1 MSVQTITRDPPVESA
16 MAESGMTVDRERGL
30 FLLKEMIR
38 IRRLE
43 EKSAQLYSAMKI
55 RGFLHLYNGEE
66 AVGVGVL
73 QALTPEDN
81 LLSTYREH
89 GQALRPR
96 HLGQVDHGRA
106 LWQAGRL

>member
-1 MSVQTITRDPPVESA
+1 
-16 MAESGMTVDRERGL
+16 MTVDRERGL
-30 FLLKEMIR
+30 YLLKEMIR

-73 QALTPEDN
+73 QALTPDDN
-81 LLSTYREH
+81 LEKYNSGIEYVFKDFVS
-89 GQALRPR
+89 LRA
-96 HLGQVDHGRA
+96 GGRFNYDSDGFT
-106 LWQAGRL
+106 AGGG